1 MRRVPASVL
10 CAAALFVGIIIGA
23 SGEWW
28 SFSRPVQA
36 NLLDQEAARR
46 LAQELRDG
54 TSALHTG
61 SDLLSKIAKL
71 TSPSVVH
78 IQCERRNS
86 KRGLVE
92 ETGSG
97 VIVVSEKS
105 KGIFVVTNRHVV
117 DATELGRITIHLAD
131 GRVLHPMKV
140 WSDKFSDVAIMKIEA
155 PSLNAARWGDSDRL
169 EIGHMV
175 LAMGSP
181 FGLSQS
187 LTYGIVSAKGRRAL
201 QLGETS
207 DTELINQDFL
217 QTDAAINPGNSGG
230 PLINLHGEIVGINTA
245 IASNSGGNEGIGFS
259 IPSNLVRRVV
269 DDLLAYGKVPR
280 AWLGVVLD
288 PDFKPDT
295 ARRLKLDRL
304 RGARVVKVFPDSP
317 AARANMQ
324 FDDVV
329 LQFDGHEV
337 LDENHLI
344 NLVSL
349 LPVNKRVKALVW
361 RGGRHVNM
369 EVTVTD
375 RTELD
380 ERAEAPIKTAPGMGT
395 RIDGLG
401 LTVHE
406 LEPDLALQLG
416 FPKAKQGLLVLNVDS
431 RSPVAGDLQLYD
443 LIEEVARTP
452 VNTASELRAAVRQIH
467 HGESIVLKVQRSS
480 DGQKRS
486 HLVVVRW

>member
-1 MRRVPASVL
+1 MRRVPAVLMCSV
-10 CAAALFVGIIIGA
+10 ALLLGILIGS

-28 SFSRPVQA
+28 PITRSVQA
-36 NLLDQEAARR
+36 NLLDQETAKR
-46 LAQELRDG
+46 LTQELRDG
-54 TSALHTG
+54 TSALHSG
-61 SDLLSKIAKL
+61 SALLSKIAKL
-71 TSPSVVH
+71 SSPSVVH
-78 IQCERRNS
+78 IQCERRT
-86 KRGLVE
+86 KKQGLVE

-97 VIVVSEKS
+97 VIVESSKS
-105 KGIFVVTNRHVV
+105 KGMFVVTNRHVV
-117 DATELGRITIHLAD
+117 DGTELARITIHLSD
-131 GRVLHPMKV
+131 GRVLYPLQV
-140 WSDKFSDVAIMKIEA
+140 WSDKFSDVAIMKVEA
-155 PSLNAARWGDSDRL
+155 SSLHAARWGDSDRL

-201 QLGETS
+201 HLGENEAS
-207 DTELINQDFL
+207 DLINQDFL

-259 IPSNLVRRVV
+259 IPSNLVRRVI
-269 DDLLAYGKVPR
+269 DDLLMYGKVPR

-288 PDFKPDT
+288 PDFKPET
-295 ARRLKLDRL
+295 AKRLKLDRL

-317 AARANMQ
+317 AARGSIQ
-324 FDDVV
+324 YDDTII
-329 LQFDGHEV
+329 QFDGVDV

-349 LPVNKRVKALVW
+349 LPVNKRVKVLLW
-361 RGGRHVNM
+361 RGGRHVNL

-380 ERAEAPIKTAPGMGT
+380 ERSEAPTKTAPGMGT
-395 RIDGLG
+395 RIDNLG

-406 LEPDLALQLG
+406 LEPDLAQQLG
-416 FPKAKQGLLVLNVDS
+416 FQRTKQGLLVLNVDAK
-431 RSPVAGDLQLYD
+431 SPVSADVQLYD

-452 VNTASELRAAVRQIH
+452 VTSISDIRNAVQQAKAGDSLVI
-467 HGESIVLKVQRSS
+467 KVQRNSN
-480 DGQKRS
+480 GQKRS

>member
-1 MRRVPASVL
+1 MRRVPALVL
-10 CAAALFVGIIIGA
+10 CSAALVVGILIGSA
-23 SGEWW
+23 SDWW
-28 SFSRPVQA
+28 PFSRRAQA

-61 SDLLSKIAKL
+61 SALLSKIAKL

-78 IQCERRNS
+78 IQCERRSS

-97 VIVVSEKS
+97 VIVESDKS
-105 KGIFVVTNRHVV
+105 KGTFVVTNRHVV
-117 DATELGRITIHLAD
+117 EGTELGRITIHLAD
-131 GRVLHPMKV
+131 GRVLHPTKV
-140 WSDKFSDVAIMKIEA
+140 WTDKFSDVAIMQVDA
-155 PSLNAARWGDSDRL
+155 SSLNPARWGDSDRL

-259 IPSNLVRRVV
+259 IPSNLVRRVI
-269 DDLLAYGKVPR
+269 DDLLVYGKVPR

-304 RGARVVKVFPDSP
+304 RGARVLKVFPDSP
-317 AARANMQ
+317 AARANLQ

-329 LQFDGHEV
+329 LQFDGHEI

-349 LPVNKRVKALVW
+349 LPVSKRVKAVVW
-361 RGGRHVNM
+361 RGGRHVNV

-380 ERAEAPIKTAPGMGT
+380 ERTEAPTKTTPGMGT
-395 RIDGLG
+395 RIDDLG
-401 LTVHE
+401 LTVHQ
-406 LEPDLALQLG
+406 LEPDLAQQLG
-416 FPKAKQGLLVLNVDS
+416 FPKSKQGLLVLNIDA
-431 RSPVAGDLQLYD
+431 RSPVSRDVQLYD
-443 LIEEVARTP
+443 LIEEISRTP
-452 VNTASELRAAVRQIH
+452 VNSADELRDLVRQARR
-467 HGESIVLKVQRSS
+467 GESVVMKVQRTS
-480 DGQKRS
+480 DGQKKS
-486 HLVVVRW
+486 HLVVVHW